1 VKKQLTLA
9 AALLV
14 LAGAASSAVAAPVV
28 SSNDANFARDVL
40 SSATP
45 VVVDFYAD
53 WCGPCRQMGPVV
65 DELSTQYGD
74 RVKFVRVNI
83 DNSPDVAGK
92 FGIRSIPA
100 FRVFQNGRLVG
111 SATGMM
117 PGQNLCKVIDGS
129 IGR

>member
-1 VKKQLTLA
+1 VKKQLTFA
-9 AALLV
+9 AALFILC
-14 LAGAASSAVAAPVV
+14 GAASSVVAAPVV

-40 SSATP
+40 TSPTP

-53 WCGPCRQMGPVV
+53 WCGPCRRMGPVV

-92 FGIRSIPA
+92 FGIRSIPS

-117 PGQNLCKVIDGS
+117 PGRDLCKVIDS
-129 IGR
+129 AITK